1 MSEMNDEQG
10 VIYYPIQPLEMSKET
25 INVELHDLRNDIEY
39 IKYVSTSTCI
49 ACNLHM
55 IVTSLFCIFL

>member
-1 MSEMNDEQG
+1 MSEMNHEQE
-10 VIYYPIQPLEMSKET
+10 VIYYPMKPLEMSKET